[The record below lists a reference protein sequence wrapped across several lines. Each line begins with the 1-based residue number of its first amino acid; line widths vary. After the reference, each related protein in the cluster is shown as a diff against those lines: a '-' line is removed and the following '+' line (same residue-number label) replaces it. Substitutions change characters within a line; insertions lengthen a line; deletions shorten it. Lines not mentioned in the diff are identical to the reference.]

1 MDIYKKHIVSCCAI
15 ACVMLSSCGGK
26 GESDTA
32 TAVNDEAPELAIVD
46 VDVAHR
52 VTVPHTVSY
61 TANIEAENVNN
72 IAPAMANRIKTITV
86 DVGDHVRRG
95 QVLATL
101 DATTADQ
108 QRLNL
113 EQARRDYERAVQL
126 LEIGAGTRSTV
137 DQLKTQLDA
146 LATQYDNTITNTVL
160 TSPINGVVTAR
171 NYDPGDMTGAQPILT
186 VGQIT
191 PSVKVMINVNE
202 SDISRITRGM
212 QVEVSL
218 DAFEG
223 ETFTGRVTR
232 VAPAVDVATRTFPA
246 EVTLANPQ
254 GRILPGMFARVIINL
269 GDRESVVV
277 PDLAIDKQRGSN
289 NKYVYVYKDGKV
301 SYNKVELGS
310 RLDTGYELLSG
321 VNEGDTIVVAG
332 QSRLAHG
339 VEVIINDKK

>member
-26 GESDTA
+26 DESDTA

-146 LATQYDNTITNTVL
+146 LVTQYDNTITNTVL

-191 PSVKVMINVNE
+191 PSVKVVINVNE

-232 VAPAVDVATRTFPA
+232 VAPAVDVTTRTFPA

-310 RLDTGYELLSG
+310 RLDAGYELLSG

>member
-26 GESDTA
+26 DESDTA

-146 LATQYDNTITNTVL
+146 LVTQYDNTITNTVL

-232 VAPAVDVATRTFPA
+232 VAPAVDVTTRTFPA

>member
-26 GESDTA
+26 NESDTA

-146 LATQYDNTITNTVL
+146 LVTQYDNTITNTVL

-232 VAPAVDVATRTFPA
+232 VAPAVDVTTRTFPA